1 MSIRRLK
8 NGEETWEI
16 MIQGLYQTMEDELT
30 VLQQKVH
37 LINKLKIL
45 DRDRWIEIRHDSNFI
60 TFARKYQKLQEKDT
74 VAFWSRKVC
83 KNFKS

>member
-1 MSIRRLK
+1 MSIRRGK

-37 LINKLKIL
+37 LINKLKTL
-45 DRDRWIEIRHDSNFI
+45 DRERWMEIRHDSDFI

-83 KNFKS
+83 KKSTS

>member
-1 MSIRRLK
+1 MSIGRL
-8 NGEETWEI
+8 NDGEETWEI

-37 LINKLKIL
+37 LINKLKTL
-45 DRDRWIEIRHDSNFI
+45 DSNRWREIRHDINFI
-60 TFARKYQKLQEKDT
+60 TFARKYKKLQEQDT

-83 KNFKS
+83 KNSKS

>member
-37 LINKLKIL
+37 LINKLKIFL
-45 DRDRWIEIRHDSNFI
+45 YI
-60 TFARKYQKLQEKDT
+60 
-74 VAFWSRKVC
+74 
-83 KNFKS
+83 KN

>member
-1 MSIRRLK
+1 MSIRSLE

-37 LINKLKIL
+37 LINKLKTL
-45 DRDRWIEIRHDSNFI
+45 DRERWMEIRHDSDFI

-83 KNFKS
+83 KKSTS

>member
-8 NGEETWEI
+8 NGEESWEI

-37 LINKLKIL
+37 LINKLKTL
-45 DRDRWIEIRHDSNFI
+45 DRERWMEIRHDSDFI

-83 KNFKS
+83 KKSTS